1 MPERC
6 LYRRRPA
13 WAAVFFALLTGTAQA
28 DPAYLPAL
36 QQQAR
41 ASALAASPTWR
52 ALLHYAPARSS
63 VDDPRFFVSPAGAHD
78 PQAELDAT
86 LALFFSNQPRDDE
99 PPQCRLRAR
108 YLWLREQLAFD
119 PARLPEQACE
129 RYTAWR
135 AGLNVERLALVFASS
150 DLGSPSTMFGHTL
163 LRLDAR
169 GQDAD
174 SALLAYAVN
183 YAAYTG
189 PDAGLL
195 YAVRGLTGSYQ
206 GYFGLFPYYEK
217 VKEYVR
223 IEHRDL
229 WEYPLHLDPAQI
241 DRLLAHLWELRGIG
255 SDYYFFTEN
264 CSQQLLMAL
273 DTVRPELQLA
283 DHFRGPLGHTIPV
296 DTVRLLQRHGL
307 LGEPAFRASAAKT
320 LRTRFHQLE
329 RAQQD
334 WVQAYVRGRAGLDDP
349 RLGSASLQGRA
360 RMLDLAHDL
369 SYFRFQTGASA
380 REDGLR
386 LARGALIARSR
397 ITSPS
402 AFPDVPRPA
411 HSPEQGHHSHR
422 AELGLA
428 RADGSHAGLIGI
440 RAAYH
445 DRLDPAPGYLPGAEL
460 EFLNLR
466 LFHNSARAGL
476 DRATLLKIDA
486 LAARDRL
493 LTPWSW
499 RLDLGAR
506 RLGLEALSTTGEAP
520 LGAYLDLGLGL
531 GWAPTPASQL
541 YLLGG
546 LEADVQHRARKG
558 HALATA
564 ARLGWALQSGRVNTS
579 VELDALGGVSAAG
592 ADGYRARGQLQWQL
606 HRDLGLRLGVEYGA
620 REGAERTRSTLGAFY
635 YF

>member
-1 MPERC
+1 M
-6 LYRRRPA
+6 
-13 WAAVFFALLTGTAQA
+13 AQA
-28 DPAYLPAL
+28 EPDYLAEL
-36 QQQAR
+36 RQQAR
-41 ASALAASPTWR
+41 SQALAGSAGWQ
-52 ALLHYAPARSS
+52 ALLHYADGHST
-63 VDDPRFFVSPAGAHD
+63 VDDPGFFVAPAGKRDA
-78 PQAELDAT
+78 QAELDAT
-86 LALFFSNQPRDDE
+86 LALFFSDVPRDDE

-108 YLWLREQLAFD
+108 YLWLRERLGFD
-119 PARLPEQACE
+119 PQRLPEQGCE
-129 RYTAWR
+129 RYDTWR

-229 WEYPLHLDPAQI
+229 WEYPLHLSTDET

-273 DTVRPELQLA
+273 DAVRPELSLA
-283 DHFRGPLGHTIPV
+283 AHFRGVLGHTIPV
-296 DTVRLLQRHGL
+296 DSVRLLQRRGL
-307 LGEPAFRASAAKT
+307 LGAPQFRPASAKQ
-320 LRTRFHQLE
+320 LQTRFHTLDRDGQRWL
-329 RAQQD
+329 
-334 WVQAYVRGRAGLDDP
+334 QAYVRGRAGLDDP
-349 RLGSASLQGRA
+349 RLQGAPAQQQA

-369 SYFRFQTGASA
+369 SYFRFQTGAA
-380 REDGLR
+380 GRDEGLKR
-386 LARGALIARSR
+386 ARGALIARSR
-397 ITSPS
+397 IPTSS
-402 AFPDVPRPA
+402 GFPEVPRPA
-411 HSPEQGHHSHR
+411 HSPDQGHASHR
-422 AELGLA
+422 SGLGVA
-428 RADGSHAGLIGI
+428 HADDTSAGLLSL

-445 DRLDPAPGYLPGAEL
+445 DRLDPAPGYIPGAEL

-466 LFHNSARAGL
+466 LLYTDRRVAL
-476 DRATLLKIDA
+476 DHATLLKIEA
-486 LAARDRL
+486 LAPRDRL
-493 LTPWSW
+493 FTPWSW

-506 RLGLEALSTTGEAP
+506 RPGLAALETTGVSNP
-520 LGAYLDLGLGL
+520 GAYLDLGLGMS
-531 GWAPTPASQL
+531 WAPAAGTQL
-541 YLLGG
+541 YFFGG
-546 LEADVQHRARKG
+546 LESEVQRELDRG
-558 HALATA
+558 HALSGS
-564 ARLGWALQSGRVNTS
+564 ARLGAARQWARINASL
-579 VELDALGGVSAAG
+579 ELDALGGLSAAG
-592 ADGYRARGQLQWQL
+592 EDGYRARGQLHWQP
-606 HRDLGLRLGVEYGA
+606 RPEIGLRLGLEYGA
-620 REGAERTRSTLGAFY
+620 QADDERTRSSLTGYY